1 MTTATLTATTTTNNH
16 KEELRQ
22 WLDEFST
29 DYFRNGDA
37 AKIVRGAAYRAT
49 ERALNPQGTAR
60 TEKQLS
66 TTTTTR
72 GGKVKARTTMSRN
85 APTWS
90 KRANK
95 CSRHV
100 PLSTIY
106 DDSQNVAAECWGY
119 LCEFVNLVEFT
130 EENLEI
136 LGPYQEGEDP
146 IQFYGPANATWS
158 LEWKRSKRT
167 KRIFRRSGN
176 LGNLHRV
183 LIWAGISAAINEKK
197 SQDIRNSELR
207 SYDSDES
214 LELVAHETLH
224 SLDFNT
230 IAETIFKPARPK
242 NQSKEEL
249 RLTAIENKRR
259 EDKRAKLSRQLGEI
273 VEKKIS
279 GEPLTSGERVLLF
292 KLRKMVPQESFE
304 EILCRVENVKM
315 HNLAFIRGIPIVDE
329 SRELRS
335 WLESRDMFNH
345 CRPGKFGRGYCFTY
359 KNLPQISYD
368 YDQPQGSYDVP
379 LSVYNLPQ
387 DHCRYLLWLKSFAR

>member
-1 MTTATLTATTTTNNH
+1 MTTATITTTTTNNH
-16 KEELRQ
+16 KAELRQ

-37 AKIVRGAAYRAT
+37 AKIVKGAAYRAT
-49 ERALNPQGTAR
+49 ERALNPQGMAR
-60 TEKQLS
+60 SEKQLA
-66 TTTTTR
+66 TTTKTKSE
-72 GGKVKARTTMSRN
+72 KVKARTTMSRN

-119 LCEFVNLVEFT
+119 LAEFVNLVEFT
-130 EENLEI
+130 EENLEV

-158 LEWKRSKRT
+158 LEWKRSKRS

-230 IAETIFKPARPK
+230 IAESIFKPVPVIG
-242 NQSKEEL
+242 SKEQ
-249 RLTAIENKRR
+249 RRIATIENKRR
-259 EDKRAKLSRQLGEI
+259 QEKAAKLNRQLGEI
-273 VEKKIS
+273 VEKKIE
-279 GEPLTSGERVLLF
+279 GTPLTSGERVLLF
-292 KLRKMVPQESFE
+292 RLKDMVPQESFDLM
-304 EILCRVENVKM
+304 LCRVENVPM
-315 HNLAFIRGIPIVDE
+315 SCVAFDRPKIQEEYGPWE
-329 SRELRS
+329 QSFWFAYLRTPCS
-335 WLESRDMFNH
+335 M
-345 CRPGKFGRGYCFTY
+345 
-359 KNLPQISYD
+359 
-368 YDQPQGSYDVP
+368 
-379 LSVYNLPQ
+379 
-387 DHCRYLLWLKSFAR
+387 YLVK

>member
-1 MTTATLTATTTTNNH
+1 MTATLTTTTTTTTNNH
-16 KEELRQ
+16 KADLRD
-22 WLDEFST
+22 WLREFSE

-49 ERALNPQGTAR
+49 ERALNPQGMAR
-60 TEKQLS
+60 SDKQLS
-66 TTTTTR
+66 TTTTTK
-72 GGKVKARTTMSRN
+72 GGRVKQRTTMSKN

-130 EENLEI
+130 EQDMGEEF
-136 LGPYQEGEDP
+136 GPP
-146 IQFYGPANATWS
+146 NVTWS
-158 LEWKRSKRT
+158 LEWKRSKRS

-176 LGNLHRV
+176 LGNLHKV

-224 SLDFNT
+224 SLDFGT
-230 IAETIFKPARPK
+230 IAESIFRSVPVIG
-242 NQSKEEL
+242 SKEQ
-249 RLTAIENKRR
+249 RRIATIENKRR
-259 EDKRAKLSRQLGEI
+259 QEKAAKLSRQLNQI
-273 VEKKIS
+273 VEKKIE
-279 GEPLTSGERVLLF
+279 GTPLTSGERVLLF
-292 KLRKMVPQESFE
+292 RLKDMVPQESFD
-304 EILCRVENVKM
+304 LMRCHVENEKM
-315 HNLAFIRGIPIVDE
+315 SDLAFGRPKAKLLYDEYGPHNHTFNWCFMGTINPFNPLTVDDYFTGIP
-329 SRELRS
+329 
-335 WLESRDMFNH
+335 F
-345 CRPGKFGRGYCFTY
+345 
-359 KNLPQISYD
+359 
-368 YDQPQGSYDVP
+368 QGQSGP
-379 LSVYNLPQ
+379 LS
-387 DHCRYLLWLKSFAR
+387 DWMRIFAR